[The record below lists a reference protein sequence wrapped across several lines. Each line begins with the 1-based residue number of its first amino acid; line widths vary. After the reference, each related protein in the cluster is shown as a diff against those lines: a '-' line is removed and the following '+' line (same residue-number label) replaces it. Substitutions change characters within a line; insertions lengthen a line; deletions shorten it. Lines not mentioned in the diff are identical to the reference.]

1 MGAID
6 REPIEERAERL
17 LGALDSYIW
26 AEPKPPI
33 PIDDIADSH
42 FGLHVC
48 ERSPEEMRAAPGAPE
63 LGPDDTLSGLLLP
76 GRMEIW
82 VNAKEAGEWPTR
94 RRFTIAHEIG
104 HWVMHR
110 GYERALFCRRGA
122 VQADDREVE
131 GPDIEEE
138 ASIFAASLLM
148 PRELMKTYWERCGH
162 RHDAMCKIFKA
173 SKVAMGRRL
182 HTAL

>member
-1 MGAID
+1 VID
-6 REPIEERAERL
+6 REPLERRAEAVL
-17 LGALDSYIW
+17 AELDDYIW

-42 FGLHVC
+42 FGLRVV
-48 ERSPEEMRAAPGAPE
+48 ERSPAELHAAPGCPE

-76 GRMEIW
+76 SRMEIW
-82 VNAKEAGEWPTR
+82 VNAEEAERWPTR

-110 GYERALFCRRGA
+110 GQQSLFCRGKGI
-122 VQADDREVE
+122 QADDREVE

-148 PRELMKTYWERCGH
+148 PRELMRRYWERCDR
-162 RHDAMCKIFKA
+162 RHDAMCKIFQA
-173 SKVAMGRRL
+173 SGAAMGRRL